1 MVDIAN
7 LVLFIS
13 EIRLLKFSRLVS
25 RISYMARYIDD
36 GTLILHSSFDQIML
50 GKHEIKM
57 HYPSELEK
65 TFGINKIQTQ
75 FLDIY

>member
-1 MVDIAN
+1 
-7 LVLFIS
+7 
-13 EIRLLKFSRLVS
+13 
-25 RISYMARYIDD
+25 MARYIDD

-65 TFGINKIQTQ
+65 NIWYQQNPNTIPRHLLRYRVFY
-75 FLDIY
+75 FY